1 MESKS
6 CNSKIMLRII
16 TGIEGQRIGINY
28 SSSGV
33 DWIKLYA
40 SVWLNF
46 GPENRH
52 KAA

>member
-6 CNSKIMLRII
+6 CNSKVMLRIV
-16 TGIEGQRIGINY
+16 TRIEGQRIGIKH

-33 DWIKLYA
+33 DWIKSYA

-46 GPENRH
+46 GPENRR